1 MLFLIYINDLN
12 DIVNKSRIIMFADD
26 TNMFFSGNS
35 QSLLEKTI
43 NDELVLI
50 NEWFQVNLLSLNVSK
65 TTYFQN

>member
-1 MLFLIYINDLN
+1 
-12 DIVNKSRIIMFADD
+12 MFADD

-35 QSLLEKTI
+35 QFLLEKTI

-65 TTYFQN
+65 TTYIIFKTSRKRDMDLNCFIQNY